1 MGKQRTDGAALGS
14 KQECKQAPVVVSLS
28 EVPRVP
34 NWPDWD
40 FCSGSWEVSAP
51 VVDGCEA
58 MDRRPGLQQNP
69 GWTLGLSQKRPL
81 STAPSTARHRRSG
94 G

>member
-1 MGKQRTDGAALGS
+1 M
-14 KQECKQAPVVVSLS
+14 VSLS

-58 MDRRPGLQQNP
+58 MDRRPSLRQHP
-69 GWTLGLSQKRPL
+69 GWKDGLPPQLLPQLATGRQEADDP
-81 STAPSTARHRRSG
+81 G
-94 G
+94 